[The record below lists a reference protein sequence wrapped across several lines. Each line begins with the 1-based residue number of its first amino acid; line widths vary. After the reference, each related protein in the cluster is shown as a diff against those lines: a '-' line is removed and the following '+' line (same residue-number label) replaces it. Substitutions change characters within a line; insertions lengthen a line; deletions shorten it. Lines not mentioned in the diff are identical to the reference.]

1 MINRRAFLA
10 TLGALTGAAVS
21 QRSLM
26 AKCGIKSASAR
37 RKPDPHSFD
46 PWVEVVAD
54 AIRNNVK
61 EIYRYTEG
69 CRLLAVAK
77 NNANGIGLREI
88 GPILDQMDEVF
99 GIAIVR
105 VDEALTLRDSGVK
118 KPIVMMAPAC
128 DAEAEVLVRKGVRL
142 SPFHDTSR
150 KQLEKLAKSLGKAI
164 LVHPFIDTGM
174 NREGMPYDRALPW
187 IEDLAASKAV
197 RIEGTCTMF
206 SGAERDG
213 KKFDEE
219 HLRRFMDL
227 IQKVKARGINP
238 GLLHGA
244 PSTQITSLP
253 ESHRL
258 DLVRPGGAIYG
269 MPRYREDPDG
279 NPIMDIQ
286 PVFRLRA
293 RVARVEIMKKGEGVS
308 FYHRY
313 IAERP
318 TWIAMIPTG
327 HTDGYPKDAAG
338 NCKVMINEKL
348 YPVIGIIS
356 SNHTIVEVGQE
367 KTVNIGDIATLTG
380 PDHPDI
386 TPFAVA
392 TQSGL
397 ERDYWIMTKLNAL
410 LHRKVV

>member
-1 MINRRAFLA
+1 MINRRVFMTALGSIA
-10 TLGALTGAAVS
+10 GALAARRALS
-21 QRSLM
+21 GTNGLKSIS
-26 AKCGIKSASAR
+26 GI
-37 RKPDPHSFD
+37 RKPDPESFD
-46 PWVEVVAD
+46 PWVEVIAD

-61 EIYRYTEG
+61 EIYRYTKG

-77 NNANGIGLREI
+77 NNANGIGLREV

-105 VDEALTLRDSGVK
+105 VDEALTLRGSGVK

-128 DAEAEVLVRKGVRL
+128 DAEAEVLVRQGVRL
-142 SPFHDTSR
+142 SPFHDSSK
-150 KQLEKLAKSLGKAI
+150 KQLGKLAKSLNKPI
-164 LVHPFIDTGM
+164 PVHLFVDTGM
-174 NREGMPYDRALPW
+174 NREGMPYERALPW
-187 IEDLAASKAV
+187 IEDLAESEAV
-197 RIEGTCTMF
+197 KIEGTCTMF
-206 SGAERDG
+206 SGAVRDD
-213 KKFDEE
+213 KEFDKE
-219 HLRRFMDL
+219 HLRRFMEL
-227 IQKVKARGINP
+227 IQKVKEKGINP

-244 PSTQITSLP
+244 PSTQIVRLP
-253 ESHRL
+253 ESHKL

-269 MPRYREDPDG
+269 MANYRSDPDG
-279 NPIMDIQ
+279 NTIMDIQ

-293 RVARVEIMKKGEGVS
+293 RVARVEKMRKGEGVS
-308 FYHRY
+308 FNHRY

-338 NCKVMINEKL
+338 NCSVMIGDKL

-380 PDHPDI
+380 PDHPEI
-386 TPFAVA
+386 TPIAVA
-392 TQSGL
+392 TQAGL
-397 ERDYWIMTKLNAL
+397 ARDYWIMTKLNAL

>member
-1 MINRRAFLA
+1 MINRRVFMTAMGSIA
-10 TLGALTGAAVS
+10 GALAARKALS
-21 QRSLM
+21 
-26 AKCGIKSASAR
+26 GTNGDKSISGL
-37 RKPDPHSFD
+37 RKPDPGSFD
-46 PWVEVVAD
+46 PWVEVIAD

-61 EIYRYTEG
+61 EIYRYTKG

-77 NNANGIGLREI
+77 NNANGIGLRQV

-105 VDEALTLRDSGVK
+105 IDEALTLIDAGVK
-118 KPIVMMAPAC
+118 KPIIMMAPVC

-142 SPFHDTSR
+142 CPFHDSSK
-150 KQLEKLAKSLGKAI
+150 KQLEKLAISLNKPI
-164 LVHPFIDTGM
+164 PVHLFVDTGM

-187 IEDLAASKAV
+187 IEDIAGSKAV
-197 RIEGTCTMF
+197 KIEGTCTMF

-213 KKFDEE
+213 AEFDKE
-219 HLRRFMDL
+219 HLRRFMEL
-227 IQKVKARGINP
+227 IKKMKEKGIDP

-244 PSTQITSLP
+244 PSSQITSIP
-253 ESHRL
+253 ETHKL

-269 MPRYREDPDG
+269 MANYRNDPDG

-293 RVARVEIMKKGEGVS
+293 RVARVERMQKGEGVS

-338 NCKVMINEKL
+338 NCKVMIGDKL

-367 KTVNIGDIATLTG
+367 KTVSIGDIATLTG

-386 TPFAVA
+386 SPIAVA
-392 TQSGL
+392 TQAGI

-410 LHRKVV
+410 LHRRVV

>member
-10 TLGALTGAAVS
+10 TLGALTGATVGRKAFAAAGKY
-21 QRSLM
+21 RS
-26 AKCGIKSASAR
+26 GSGR
-37 RKPDPHSFD
+37 RVPDPESFD
-46 PWVEVVAD
+46 PWVEVIAD

-61 EIYRYTEG
+61 EIYRYTKG

-118 KPIVMMAPAC
+118 KPVVMMAPVC
-128 DAEAEVLVRKGVRL
+128 DAEAEILVRKDVRL
-142 SPFHDTSR
+142 CPFHDSS
-150 KQLEKLAKSLGKAI
+150 KIQLEKLAESLDKPI
-164 LVHPFIDTGM
+164 PVHLFIDTGM
-174 NREGMPYDRALPW
+174 NREGLPYDRALPW
-187 IEDLAASKAV
+187 IEDIAASKAIK
-197 RIEGTCTMF
+197 IEGTCTMF

-213 KKFDEE
+213 KEFDEE
-219 HLRRFMDL
+219 HLRRFMEL
-227 IQKVKARGINP
+227 IQKVRKKGINP

-253 ESHRL
+253 ESHKL

-279 NPIMDIQ
+279 HQIMDIQ

-293 RVARVEIMKKGEGVS
+293 RVARVERMKKGEGVS

-338 NCKVMINEKL
+338 NCQVMINNQL

-386 TPFAVA
+386 TPFALA
-392 TQSGL
+392 TQAGL